1 MDVFQFREQLVTEYE
16 QFTRSFTRLRSD
28 DIRNVVDREYA
39 SQRYWPEPL
48 IQINPTYRSGGTVDE
63 LVNGGQ
69 LSQECSAIFR
79 LAKSASS
86 AGVTLPLHQHQAEAI
101 SLALAGESYVLTTG
115 TGSGKSLSYF
125 IPVVDACLKAR
136 KADPTPRT
144 RAIVIYPMNALA
156 NSQLEELKKF
166 LGSDPATRPVTF
178 GRYTGQESDEERQ
191 AMAATPPDILLTNF
205 MMLELLMTRQN
216 DIDKAVM
223 RNAKG
228 LRFLVLDELHTYRG
242 RQGADV
248 ALLVRRVREALSDN
262 LICIGTSA
270 TMASEGTQMERNAVV
285 ARVARRL
292 FGTSIPDRNVITE
305 TLRRTTP
312 EGETLD
318 SVRPRLGEAIRAGF
332 PDDLAYEAM
341 AAHPMSVWVELTLG
355 LTYEDDKPRRAKPRT
370 LADAAKALHADSGE
384 PVETCLSYLQQF
396 MLRAYAVTD
405 SAGKSLFAFKLHQF
419 IAGGGKVYTTV
430 EAPGKRAITLD
441 GQQFVSGDDQRLRR
455 YYHAHFCRDCGQ
467 EYIPVWDTEGPEGR
481 AFDVR
486 NIEERQNEDEQVK
499 FGFLMPDGRG
509 LWEPENLERYPESWL
524 EERADGEW
532 RIKSAQR
539 KKIPQS
545 VKVRAD
551 GVITTEPGLQAWFI
565 PGSFRFCLACGVA
578 HVRRKGFAAPDVSDG
593 RRPKLGHNDADPV
606 SAPLSL
612 RTRPAALR

>member
-28 DIRNVVDREYA
+28 DIREVVDREYA

-48 IQINPTYRSGGTVDE
+48 IQINPTYRSGGTVDA
-63 LVNGGQ
+63 LVSGGQ

-79 LAKSASS
+79 LAKSGSS
-86 AGVTLPLHQHQAEAI
+86 AGITLPLHQHQAEAI

-285 ARVARRL
+285 AKVARRL
-292 FGTSIPDRNVITE
+292 FGTSIPDLYE
-305 TLRRTTP
+305 
-312 EGETLD
+312 
-318 SVRPRLGEAIRAGF
+318 RPPI
-332 PDDLAYEAM
+332 
-341 AAHPMSVWVELTLG
+341 
-355 LTYEDDKPRRAKPRT
+355 AKT
-370 LADAAKALHADSGE
+370 
-384 PVETCLSYLQQF
+384 
-396 MLRAYAVTD
+396 
-405 SAGKSLFAFKLHQF
+405 SL
-419 IAGGGKVYTTV
+419 
-430 EAPGKRAITLD
+430 
-441 GQQFVSGDDQRLRR
+441 
-455 YYHAHFCRDCGQ
+455 C
-467 EYIPVWDTEGPEGR
+467 
-481 AFDVR
+481 
-486 NIEERQNEDEQVK
+486 
-499 FGFLMPDGRG
+499 
-509 LWEPENLERYPESWL
+509 
-524 EERADGEW
+524 
-532 RIKSAQR
+532 
-539 KKIPQS
+539 
-545 VKVRAD
+545 
-551 GVITTEPGLQAWFI
+551 
-565 PGSFRFCLACGVA
+565 
-578 HVRRKGFAAPDVSDG
+578 SD
-593 RRPKLGHNDADPV
+593 
-606 SAPLSL
+606 
-612 RTRPAALR
+612 